1 MHTTLTLII
10 VAIIS
15 FVVATI
21 TYNWLNGNA
30 IERMRESCSKM
41 WTRIQKAEAK
51 IDREN
56 RQTHQEFHRMAQGVT
71 DTRSIFTT
79 LTGYVGIDFNS
90 KTKQIVATNKKGEH
104 FLLDTNFLPAK
115 MIPLKLRKVTK
126 ESANLATLD
135 YKGQVFE
142 YKKPVDTDF

>member
-1 MHTTLTLII
+1 MHTTLTLFI
-10 VAIIS
+10 VALVTFI
-15 FVVATI
+15 VTVI
-21 TYNWLNGNA
+21 TFQWLEGNA
-30 IERMRESCSKM
+30 VERMRESCSKM

-56 RQTHQEFHRMAQGVT
+56 RQTHQEFHLMASGIT

-90 KTKQIVATNKKGEH
+90 KTKQIIATNKKGEH

-126 ESANLATLD
+126 ESVGLATLD